1 MTPHRP
7 TSTIFFILMA
17 VLIDMIAV
25 GVIMPVLPAL
35 VGSFSAS
42 KADNAFWYGVVA
54 CSFGAANFLGAPI
67 LGALSDRFGRR
78 PVLLTSFSVMAGCL
92 LLTGLARSLA
102 MLVALRFVSGF
113 SQSNVAIAQAAVAD
127 VTEPAQRGQRF
138 GLIGS
143 MVGLGYI
150 LGPVLGGLLGDVD
163 LHLPFFVSGTLAA
176 ANAAF
181 GWFVMPET
189 LPAAQRV
196 PLAWKRLT
204 PFASIH
210 ELANLGGVGPL
221 AAVISLAYLAQFILP
236 ATWALVMKF
245 KFGWGPRETGW
256 SLFAYGLMLVVAQGF
271 LIRFVLARRSPRWLT
286 LAGLL
291 SAALAF
297 IAYGLAWAPWVVYAA
312 IGANVLGF
320 MCGPAMTTLVS
331 QAAGGASSGRSITAS
346 SAACESPERKRTS
359 WAIETS
365 RGSPAFAAAASSNAP
380 TREALTASRR
390 CTVAAVA
397 ARKPGSRDRASNRA
411 ASITIASI
419 RFGCRE
425 RTVAI
430 AGRFRHMPISP
441 STVGAVSVA
450 ICRGS
455 TESGAACSTHS
466 GAVVERMTYISFTG
480 WP

>member
-1 MTPHRP
+1 VTLHRP
-7 TSTIFFILMA
+7 TSTIFFILTA

-35 VGSFSAS
+35 VGSFSTS
-42 KADNAFWYGVVA
+42 NADNAFWYGVVA

-78 PVLLTSFSVMAGCL
+78 PVLLASFSVMAGCL

-102 MLVALRFVSGF
+102 TLVALRFVSGF

-127 VTEPAQRGQRF
+127 VTEPALRGQRF

-150 LGPVLGGLLGDVD
+150 LGPVLGGLLGGVD
-163 LHLPFFVSGTLAA
+163 LHLPFFVSGGLAA

-189 LPAAQRV
+189 LPTEKRV

-210 ELANLGGVGPL
+210 ELASLGGVGPL

-236 ATWALVMKF
+236 ATWALVMHF

-256 SLFAYGLMLVVAQGF
+256 SLFAYGFMLVVAQGF

-291 SAALAF
+291 SAAGAF
-297 IAYGLAWAPWVVYAA
+297 VAYGLAWAPWMIYAA

-331 QAAGGASSGRSITAS
+331 QAAGGASQGRTLGSLAALNSVAAAVAPAIGSGLLVAVAGFPADDWRLGAPFYAS
-346 SAACESPERKRTS
+346 SLLLLAA
-359 WAIETS
+359 
-365 RGSPAFAAAASSNAP
+365 
-380 TREALTASRR
+380 
-390 CTVAAVA
+390 AAVA
-397 ARKPGSRDRASNRA
+397 AFTFRRTPADRPHP
-411 ASITIASI
+411 T
-419 RFGCRE
+419 
-425 RTVAI
+425 
-430 AGRFRHMPISP
+430 
-441 STVGAVSVA
+441 
-450 ICRGS
+450 
-455 TESGAACSTHS
+455 
-466 GAVVERMTYISFTG
+466 
-480 WP
+480 